1 MSVSTEPVEPTGSI
15 DSLPTAPATVP
26 RHPPAAEDVE
36 PQSTAPRIGW
46 IFGSL
51 LLVMLLAALD
61 QTIVATALPTIVGD
75 LHGLQHMAWV
85 TTAYTLAATMVM
97 PIYGKVGDLFGRKR
111 LFMAAIVV
119 FLVGSALSGLAQG
132 IVELALFRFVQ
143 GLGGGGLMIM
153 SQAII
158 ADIVPIK
165 DRAKYMAPMGAVFGL
180 ASVVGPLL
188 GGWLTDGP
196 GWRWVFWINL
206 PLGILAL
213 AVLGLT
219 VRLPRRRN
227 ERPIDYLGIALMSS
241 AVTCLVLATSWG
253 GSTYPWTSGTIIGLV
268 IATGVLSTL
277 FVVVELRAPE
287 PLIPMRLFG
296 NRNFLTTTVVGLFIG
311 VGMFAA
317 IGYLPSYLQM
327 VYGVTATQSGLL
339 LTPLVVGML
348 ITSTLSASRVSRGGR
363 YRIYPVSGSVVI
375 ALALALLST
384 ASASTP
390 LWGICSYVFLLGAGM
405 GLSMQILVLIAQNAV
420 HPREIGTAT
429 SANNFFREIGATLG
443 VAVVGSLFSNRLADR
458 LAELFAHST
467 TSLTASSSSLTP
479 TLVHALP
486 EPVRSGVI
494 TAYVDSLTPIFG
506 WLVPLFV
513 MGALLALLIRETPM
527 TSSQPDN
534 SPLNGGGQAAETRA

>member
-1 MSVSTEPVEPTGSI
+1 
-15 DSLPTAPATVP
+15 VP

>member
-1 MSVSTEPVEPTGSI
+1 MSVSTEPVEPTGAI
-15 DSLPTAPATVP
+15 DSIPTAPTTVP
-26 RHPPAAEDVE
+26 RHPPVGEDVE

-97 PIYGKVGDLFGRKR
+97 PVYGKVGDLFGRKR

-227 ERPIDYLGIALMSS
+227 ERPIDYFGIALMSS

-268 IATGVLSTL
+268 IATCVLSTL

-287 PLIPMRLFG
+287 PLIPMRLFA

-348 ITSTLSASRVSRGGR
+348 VTSTLSASRVSRGGR

-375 ALALALLST
+375 ALALALLSM

-458 LAELFAHST
+458 LAELFAGST
-467 TSLTASSSSLTP
+467 TSLTTSSSSLTP
-479 TLVHALP
+479 ALVHALP

-527 TSSQPDN
+527 TSSKPDD
-534 SPLNGGGQAAETRA
+534 SPSNGGGQAAETRE